1 MTSSFDIKVSRFRRK
16 IDVALSMSHENGC
29 ESEFK
34 DNNEND
40 PDKVSH
46 KIDLKVVWLHSG
58 HAASVEVEGPVM
70 LGVKIWNM

>member
-1 MTSSFDIKVSRFRRK
+1 
-16 IDVALSMSHENGC
+16 MSHENGC

-46 KIDLKVVWLHSG
+46 KIDFKVVWLHSG
-58 HAASVEVEGPVM
+58 HAASVEVEGPAM
-70 LGVKIWNM
+70 LGIKIWNM